1 MADHITEEEQIEAF
15 KRWWAENG
23 LQLAAAAVLLA
34 GSFFSWQWWQDSQQQ
49 QAEQGS
55 KIYMELVEIVTA
67 VQPGEQLNAADQ
79 TAVNRLA
86 EQLKAQYQGSGY
98 GHFAALLKAKLAV
111 DKGDLEQAAA
121 ELQWVL
127 DGDPEPSTKT
137 LTILRL
143 ARVEASRGNVE
154 LALQAVQGVD
164 PGAMKSAY
172 EEAKGDFYVMQG
184 DTASAHTAY
193 QTALLSDQSQD
204 SRAAAILR
212 LKLSQTTPAV
222 APPSV
227 VEDAVSED
235 AVAEDEAAIEEI
247 PEEE

>member
-23 LQLAAAAVLLA
+23 LQLAAAVVLVA
-34 GSFFSWQWWQDSQQQ
+34 GGFFSWQWWQDSQQQ

-86 EQLKAQYQGSGY
+86 EQLKAEYSSSGY

-111 DKGDLEQAAA
+111 DNNQLEQAAA

-127 DGDPEPSTKT
+127 DSDPEPSTKT

-143 ARVEASRGNVE
+143 ARVEASRGNVD
-154 LALQAVQGVD
+154 LALQTVQGVD

-184 DTASAHTAY
+184 DTASAYTAY
-193 QTALLSDQSQD
+193 QAALLSDQSQD
-204 SRAAAILR
+204 SRVTAILR

-222 APPSV
+222 APQSI
-227 VEDAVSED
+227 SED
-235 AVAEDEAAIEEI
+235 TVAEDETAIEEI
-247 PEEE
+247 PEKE

>member
-1 MADHITEEEQIEAF
+1 LADHITEEEQIEAF

-67 VQPGEQLNAADQ
+67 GQPGEQLNADDQ
-79 TAVNRLA
+79 TAVNKLA
-86 EQLKAQYQGSGY
+86 EQLKAEYSSSGY

-111 DKGDLEQAAA
+111 DNGDLEQAAA

-143 ARVEASRGNVE
+143 ARLEASRGNVE

-204 SRAAAILR
+204 SRVTAILR

-227 VEDAVSED
+227 VEDAVSQD
-235 AVAEDEAAIEEI
+235 AVAEDETAIEEI